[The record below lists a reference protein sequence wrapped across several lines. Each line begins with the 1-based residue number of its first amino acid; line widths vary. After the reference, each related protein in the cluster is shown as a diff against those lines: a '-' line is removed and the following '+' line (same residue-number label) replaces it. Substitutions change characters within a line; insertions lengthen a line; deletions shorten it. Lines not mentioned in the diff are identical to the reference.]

1 MDLGVKDKGYIVVGG
16 SKGMGFEVAKLLAAN
31 GAKVAIISRNG
42 AEAAAAALASE
53 HGVQVTSV
61 RGDAT
66 QSESIDQAITQAV
79 ETLSGVHGLVTANAE
94 RRYGGLLDSSDAD
107 WLHAFESIVM
117 GTVRCCRAVVPHMI
131 DAGGGSIVTLGAYSV
146 RSPKSFLFPYTSSK
160 ASVANITKNIART
173 YGDQGIRAN
182 CVCPGV
188 IETERAKK
196 RLDDLM
202 AERGITRDEAGAL
215 DLANLGMTVALQRL
229 GKPRE
234 VADLITFL
242 LSDRS
247 SYISGA
253 LINID
258 GGTEF

>member
-42 AEAAAAALASE
+42 AESAAAALASE

-79 ETLSGVHGLVTANAE
+79 ETLGGVHGLVTANAE

>member
-1 MDLGVKDKGYIVVGG
+1 MDLGVKDQGYIIVGG

-31 GAKVAIISRNG
+31 GAKIAIISRNG
-42 AEAAAAALASE
+42 AEDAAAALASE
-53 HGVQVTSV
+53 HGVFATSV

-66 QSESIDQAITQAV
+66 EATSIDQAIDHAAAA
-79 ETLSGVHGLVTANAE
+79 LGGVRGLVTTNAE

-107 WLHAFESIVM
+107 WLHAFESLVM
-117 GTVRCCRAVVPHMI
+117 GTVRCCRAVIPHLI

-146 RSPKSFLFPYTSSK
+146 RSPKSYLFPYASSK

-173 YGDQGIRAN
+173 YGAQGIRAN

-188 IETERAKK
+188 TETERSKK

-202 AERGITRDEAGAL
+202 TERGVSRDEAGVMDIAS
-215 DLANLGMTVALQRL
+215 LGMNVALQRL
-229 GKPRE
+229 GRPSE
-234 VADLITFL
+234 VADLIAFL
-242 LSDRS
+242 LSERS
-247 SYISGA
+247 AYISGA